1 MERAMSPFY
10 WTICEALREAKKQD
24 VHSAITS
31 PVGSVDRPVMLPA
44 FQDAAKGRWFW
55 KDEYGTSL
63 LGDIRWL
70 RSLKRKR
77 IFGFLALPR

>member
-1 MERAMSPFY
+1 
-10 WTICEALREAKKQD
+10 
-24 VHSAITS
+24 
-31 PVGSVDRPVMLPA
+31 MLPA

-77 IFGFLALPR
+77 IFGFLACHVDRHCGKLSTLLGFLCSFYLHTPHLDMQRPRAQVVIKS